1 VFDATCI
8 VMQSAQQGP
17 SAAQRFSAAEALLS
31 MAQLEYPRLHPYKKL
46 VIKGLS
52 AALDDRKAAV
62 RYMAA
67 KARNKWMV
75 LK

>member
-1 VFDATCI
+1 MCYSV
-8 VMQSAQQGP
+8 QSALHGA
-17 SAAQRFSAAEALLS
+17 SAAQRFRAAEALLS
-31 MAQLEYPRLHPYKKL
+31 MTQLEYPRVHPYKKL
-46 VIKGLS
+46 VIKGLA

>member
-1 VFDATCI
+1 MT
-8 VMQSAQQGP
+8 
-17 SAAQRFSAAEALLS
+17 
-31 MAQLEYPRLHPYKKL
+31 QLEYPRVHPYKKL
-46 VIKGLS
+46 VIKGLA